1 MEKELEKEVMTLDEI
16 RNSYE
21 MKDADGIGVYVGTY
35 RKYNEGSLFGMWI
48 DLEKF
53 TDADEFFEVCR
64 ALHADEEDPEFMFQ
78 DYQGFPASMYFES
91 MCEDEIQ
98 DILDYVALDDDDKEL
113 LEEYQD
119 AYDESADI
127 SDIDKIKERYC
138 GTFDSME
145 DYAENFMNERYN
157 IPDYLANYIDY
168 SAFARDLEMDGYYI
182 SSKGFVFDT
191 NR

>member
-21 MKDADGIGVYVGTY
+21 MKDADGIGIYVGTY
-35 RKYNEGSLFGMWI
+35 RKYNDGSLFGMWL
-48 DLEKF
+48 DLENF
-53 TDADEFFEVCR
+53 TDAEEFFEVCR

-78 DYQGFPASMYFES
+78 DYQGFPSSMYYES
-91 MCEDEIQ
+91 MCEDEVQ

-127 SDIDKIKERYC
+127 HDIDKIKERYC
-138 GTFDSME
+138 GTWDSME
-145 DYAENFMNERYN
+145 DYAEEFMNECYD
-157 IPDYLANYIDY
+157 IPDYLTNYIDY
-168 SAFARDLEMDGYYI
+168 SAFARDLEMDGCYI
-182 SSKGFVFDT
+182 SSNGFVFDT